1 MPEEKIK
8 AFLCHSAFLAA
19 RVCFLFVIC
28 DLLVTFIVNDP
39 AL

>member
-8 AFLCHSAFLAA
+8 TFRWHLAFL
-19 RVCFLFVIC
+19 RPGVCFLFVFC

-39 AL
+39 AF

>member
-8 AFLCHSAFLAA
+8 TFLCYSAFLAT

-39 AL
+39 AH

>member
-1 MPEEKIK
+1 MLSEKIK
-8 AFLCHSAFLAA
+8 TFLLHPAFLGPG
-19 RVCFLFVIC
+19 VCFLFVFC